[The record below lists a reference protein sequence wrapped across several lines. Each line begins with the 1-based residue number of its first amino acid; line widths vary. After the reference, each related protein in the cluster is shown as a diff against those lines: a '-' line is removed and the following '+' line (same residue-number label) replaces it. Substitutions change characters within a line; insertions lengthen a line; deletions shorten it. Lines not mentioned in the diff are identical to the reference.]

1 MSNEQRRQNYNTLRA
16 IGFTKE
22 EANRLKGS
30 SEEKIWSLVT
40 QRETKV
46 QEIRQEWAKKSEQSG
61 GIRYQDRDAVQAR
74 RRENYKAL
82 RDAGYS
88 PSEANKLKGA
98 HQIKVQALID
108 KKQGKS
114 IGTIHKN
121 IKQSLIQAGIKP
133 DIAEKLKTQPVD
145 KLQRLLVSKNDPT
158 AIRGSEIKKP
168 RGIQYAPVSQA
179 DKRYL
184 SEYTYKISYM
194 VKNKDGSKE
203 EKWITL
209 TSPDKMSKRAV
220 IEEARNIL
228 FESAG
233 GDDDDSHYSSNGG
246 TILVS
251 TITISEAYYNDM

>member
-1 MSNEQRRQNYNTLRA
+1 MSNDQRRQNYNTLRA

-40 QRETKV
+40 QRESKV
-46 QEIRQEWAKKSEQSG
+46 QELRQEWAKKSEQSG
-61 GIRYQDRDAVQAR
+61 GIRYQDRAAVQAR

-82 RDAGYS
+82 RAAGYS

-98 HQIKVQALID
+98 HPIKAQALID

-121 IKQSLIQAGIKP
+121 IKQSLIQAGVKP
-133 DIAEKLKTQPVD
+133 EAAEKLKTLSVD
-145 KLQRLLVSKNDPT
+145 KLQRLLVTKEPT
-158 AIRGSEIKKP
+158 AIRVSEIKRP

-209 TSPDKMSKRAV
+209 TSPDKMSKKAV
-220 IEEARNIL
+220 KAEARAIL
-228 FESAG
+228 SESAG
-233 GDDDDSHYSSNGG
+233 GDDDSHYSSSGG
-246 TILVS
+246 AILVS
-251 TITISEAYYNDM
+251 TITIAEAYYNDM